1 MAPQPDLPPSS
12 TPGLFLC
19 SHLIFSLDLFK
30 CPEVKSLSPSLKTS
44 QRHKFYLF
52 FCSVFPGRQKKRRS
66 RWSHSLSLR
75 WTSSFSTSPNWKSR
89 ETYRSLCYWKME
101 TILHILSVTLFLQL
115 LDFFCVVFRPTSSSA
130 AAASWPFV
138 WPPKWRLSLL
148 ISAGCVLAVSGTF
161 CCFLP
166 RNVTAFSFFCVFRQ
180 ANGLPDSSPSHQ
192 HGQRL
197 LLEVDQRLCRLG
209 ARLQAQLWRS
219 EESLCVSATGVK
231 RLWQCRWGKRL
242 KNMRG
247 GKKINF

>member
-1 MAPQPDLPPSS
+1 
-12 TPGLFLC
+12 
-19 SHLIFSLDLFK
+19 
-30 CPEVKSLSPSLKTS
+30 
-44 QRHKFYLF
+44 
-52 FCSVFPGRQKKRRS
+52 
-66 RWSHSLSLR
+66 
-75 WTSSFSTSPNWKSR
+75 
-89 ETYRSLCYWKME
+89 ME
-101 TILHILSVTLFLQL
+101 TVLHFLSVTLFLQL
-115 LDFFCVVFRPTSSSA
+115 LHFFCVVFRPTSSSA

-138 WPPKWRLSLL
+138 WPPKGRLSLL
-148 ISAGCVLAVSGTF
+148 LSAGCSLAVSGTF

-166 RNVTAFSFFCVFRQ
+166 RNVTAFSSFCVSRQ

-219 EESLCVSATGVK
+219 EESLCVSATGVM

-247 GKKINF
+247 GKKWLLVLIWTQEEKKKLFWFTEDGGCWVRWKKSFRTARSIHPVLEQHAVCCIWSHVNTLSERSHHCHYFFSVNDHLLMFYE